1 MGGGCCIGN
10 CCVGK
15 AIKDTIKKWLFGSS
29 SGSSSGGNTSS
40 YDPEQAEMQAT
51 IRVQH
56 ALTEFR
62 TDTQARS
69 MNLEN
74 AIIEESREHLDAFLA
89 DVKKYNKI
97 KYGGR
102 SLSIN
107 VAHIERE
114 NRKTEDKIH
123 GFIVKKVSKRIS
135 LDDEECLKILKL
147 DAGTQKTKE
156 LDRFYRKVLSE
167 AISEL
172 TVILQYAMEQ
182 QTDTI
187 EDRIQQRID
196 SIVDVYEAKADE
208 FEKIQKIKNTD
219 ELKLEQKQIELS
231 HLIALCEYALSLT
244 DSEGI

>member
-1 MGGGCCIGN
+1 MGSGCCIGN
-10 CCVGK
+10 CCIGK
-15 AIKDTIKKWLFGSS
+15 AIKDKLKEWLFGSS
-29 SGSSSGGNTSS
+29 SGSSSGGRTSS
-40 YDPEQAEMQAT
+40 YDPEHAQMQET
-51 IRVQH
+51 IRVQN

-62 TDTQARS
+62 TDTQTRS
-69 MNLEN
+69 INLEN

-89 DVKKYNKI
+89 DVRKYNKI

-107 VAHIERE
+107 ISHIERE

-147 DAGTQKTKE
+147 DAGAEKTKE
-156 LDRFYRKVLSE
+156 LDHFYRKVLSE

-172 TVILQYAMEQ
+172 MVILQNAMEQ

-187 EDRIQQRID
+187 EERIQQRMD
-196 SIVDVYEAKADE
+196 SIVDVYEAKSGE
-208 FEKIQKIKNTD
+208 FERIQKIKNTD
-219 ELKLEQKQIELS
+219 EVKLEQAQIKLS
-231 HLIALCEYALSLT
+231 YFVALCEYGLSLT
-244 DSEGI
+244 D